1 MYNYSGVDRDGITSF
16 AASEDLERVVKVI
29 DIALEYA
36 NDNYEADVLLGT
48 RRLGNAEHKATEAA
62 QRQADL
68 DERAAK
74 LAKPDDP
81 SATADQGAGM
91 KKDQADE
98 FEQELLQPLAKA
110 LRTTLGDAG
119 QVHVNNEP
127 HLMTGNRVEYET
139 WLEVVLND
147 ARTEVIFRPLSREDF
162 SAVWQWGKSGR
173 FIFPIPQEGGGSGDS
188 ARASVDAV
196 AERIRET
203 ASMWDEEPP
212 EWFGWSVT

>member
-1 MYNYSGVDRDGITSF
+1 
-16 AASEDLERVVKVI
+16 
-29 DIALEYA
+29 
-36 NDNYEADVLLGT
+36 
-48 RRLGNAEHKATEAA
+48 
-62 QRQADL
+62 
-68 DERAAK
+68 
-74 LAKPDDP
+74 
-81 SATADQGAGM
+81 M

-98 FEQELLQPLAKA
+98 FEQELLRPLAKA

-119 QVHVNNEP
+119 QVQVNNEP

-147 ARTEVIFRPLSREDF
+147 ARTEVIFRPLNREDF

-173 FIFPIPQEGGGSGDS
+173 FIFPIPQAGGGSGDS

>member
-1 MYNYSGVDRDGITSF
+1 
-16 AASEDLERVVKVI
+16 
-29 DIALEYA
+29 
-36 NDNYEADVLLGT
+36 
-48 RRLGNAEHKATEAA
+48 
-62 QRQADL
+62 
-68 DERAAK
+68 
-74 LAKPDDP
+74 
-81 SATADQGAGM
+81 M
-91 KKDQADE
+91 KRDQADE
-98 FEQELLQPLAKA
+98 FEQELLQPLAMA

-147 ARTEVIFRPLSREDF
+147 ARTEV
-162 SAVWQWGKSGR
+162 
-173 FIFPIPQEGGGSGDS
+173 IFPIPQEGGGSGDS